1 MPARGFVQWDAMSQ
15 DPPEARFPT
24 TRWSRVVA
32 AADRADPATREALAA
47 LCGDYWYPLYALI
60 RRKGHDPERALD
72 LTQEY
77 FARLL
82 EKGVIAAADRS
93 KGRFRAFLR
102 TDCGHF
108 LADQGDRA
116 RSLKRGGDRVILSI
130 DGGDAESRYRIEPVD
145 DLTPER
151 LFDRAWAVALLD
163 SVFARLEREYAD
175 TGRIALFAKLKGV
188 MTGDPARHTAIAA
201 ELGTTEVAIEA
212 ASRQLRKRFREALR
226 EAISATLDGP
236 SALEDEVR
244 NLFAALAR

>member
-1 MPARGFVQWDAMSQ
+1 MAKPYPAAG
-15 DPPEARFPT
+15 FPT

-32 AADRADPATREALAA
+32 AGDRLDPRTREALAS
-47 LCGDYWYPLYALI
+47 LCGEYWYPLYALI

-72 LTQEY
+72 LTQAY

-82 EKGVIAAADRS
+82 EKDVIAAADPS

-108 LADQGDRA
+108 LADQGDRDRA
-116 RSLKRGGDRVILSI
+116 GKRGGGRIFVPI
-130 DGGDAESRYRIEPVD
+130 DARDAEGRYRVEPAG

-163 SVFARLEREYAD
+163 SVFAQIEREYAA
-175 TGRIALFAKLKGV
+175 TGRAALFAKLKGV
-188 MTGDPARHTAIAA
+188 MMGESARHAEIAA
-201 ELGTTEVAIEA
+201 ELETTEAAIEA
-212 ASRQLRKRFREALR
+212 ASRRLRKRFRERLR

-236 SALEDEVR
+236 EALDDEIR
-244 NLFAALAR
+244 DLFAALAR

>member
-1 MPARGFVQWDAMSQ
+1 MPARRFVQWDAMSQ
-15 DPPEARFPT
+15 NSSEARFPT
-24 TRWSRVVA
+24 THWSRVVA
-32 AADRADPATREALAA
+32 AVDRADPAKREALAA
-47 LCGDYWYPLYALI
+47 LCGEYWYPLYALI
-60 RRKGHDPERALD
+60 RRRGHDPERALD

-82 EKGVIAAADRS
+82 EKDVIAAADPL

-108 LADQGDRA
+108 LADQGDRD
-116 RSLKRGGDRVILSI
+116 RSIKRGGGRAPLSI
-130 DGGDAESRYRIEPVD
+130 DAHDAESRYRVEPAD

-151 LFDRAWAVALLD
+151 LFDRAWAVSVLD

-175 TGRIALFAKLKGV
+175 TGRAALFARLKGV
-188 MTGDPARHTAIAA
+188 MTGEEARHAAIAA

-212 ASRQLRKRFREALR
+212 ASRRLRKRFREALR

-236 SALEDEVR
+236 GALEEEVR
-244 NLFAALAR
+244 ALFAALAR

>member
-1 MPARGFVQWDAMSQ
+1 MAEPSHAPG
-15 DPPEARFPT
+15 FPT

-32 AADRADPATREALAA
+32 AGDRRDPGTREALAS

-72 LTQEY
+72 LTQAY

-82 EKGVIAAADRS
+82 ETPVIAAADPA

-108 LADQGDRA
+108 LADQGDRDRA
-116 RSLKRGGDRVILSI
+116 IKRGGDRRFIPI
-130 DGGDAESRYRIEPVD
+130 DAEDAENRYRIEPAHE
-145 DLTPER
+145 LTPER
-151 LFDRAWAVALLD
+151 LFDRAWAVDLLD
-163 SVFARLEREYAD
+163 SVFRRLEREYAE
-175 TGRIALFAKLKGV
+175 TGRAALFAKLKGV
-188 MTGDPARHTAIAA
+188 MTGENARHATIAA

-212 ASRQLRKRFREALR
+212 ASRRLRKRFREALR

-236 SALEDEVR
+236 DSLDDEIR
-244 NLFAALAR
+244 DLFAALAR